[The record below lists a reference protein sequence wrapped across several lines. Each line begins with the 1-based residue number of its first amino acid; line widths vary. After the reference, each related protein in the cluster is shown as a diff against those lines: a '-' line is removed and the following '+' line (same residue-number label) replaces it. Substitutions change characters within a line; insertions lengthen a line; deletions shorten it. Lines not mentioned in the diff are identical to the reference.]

1 MKRRRRLLAISQ
13 MQLAERAEISAGYV
27 GEVELGRKYPSPE
40 ILMRIASALGVRPY
54 RLLMGPDDVADAA
67 GADAVY
73 DAAGKIRDRIAANL
87 DELMLSLD
95 PDSPKKPGKPKR

>member
-1 MKRRRRLLAISQ
+1 MKRRRDLLAISQ
-13 MQLAERAEISAGYV
+13 MDLAERAEISAGYV

-40 ILMRIASALGVRPY
+40 ILVRIAAALGVKPY

-73 DAAGKIRDRIAANL
+73 DAAGKIRDRINANL

-95 PDSPKKPGKPKR
+95 PDSGSRPKKAAR